1 MATQKSTPQLKLKDL
16 YQESQADKDQ
26 QDLQLELEQAGV
38 QLKVDVLSTTK
49 ALSEAKQVYNQ
60 TLRTRPFNSSNIIA
74 AKMEVDALEAGL
86 AELKLL
92 ENLF

>member
-1 MATQKSTPQLKLKDL
+1 MATQKVAPQLKLKDL
-16 YQESQADKDQ
+16 YQESQQERDQAD
-26 QDLQLELEQAGV
+26 LSLEVEQANV

-60 TLRTRPFNSSNIIA
+60 ALRTRPFNSSNIIA
-74 AKMEVDALEAGL
+74 AKMEIDALEAGL